1 MSQSLNGD
9 NRTMEADFN
18 LGEDGSL
25 DELPE
30 GFRRGFYRPEG
41 GRRPGY
47 SPRKAK
53 ELQDRI
59 ASGEDDGV
67 DDTDEEA
74 ANLSA
79 SARTALAK
87 ARKETALAGLNEL
100 QLKVKSGEYLSR
112 AAYQEATATLLAM
125 LSQGLRSL
133 PDTLERKCNL
143 PPDALELVEQIIDE
157 GLNEVAQTLAL
168 FTEAKP

>member
-1 MSQSLNGD
+1 MH
-9 NRTMEADFN
+9 ADFD
-18 LGEDGSL
+18 LGDDGTVE
-25 DELPE
+25 ELPP

-47 SPRKAK
+47 SVKKSR
-53 ELQDRI
+53 ELQDKI
-59 ASGEDDGV
+59 ESG
-67 DDTDEEA
+67 DTTPLDESSEEA
-74 ANLSA
+74 AQLSA
-79 SARTALAK
+79 SARTAVAK

-100 QLKVKSGEYLSR
+100 ALQIKTGEYLPR

-143 PPDALELVEQIIDE
+143 PPEALEMVERVIDE

-168 FTEAKP
+168 FTEVKS